1 MLIILF
7 LLLFSLVIM
16 IQIISQIA
24 FIALLGG
31 MSYLI
36 FKRFRQ
42 IVASIHITQPVALMD
57 QPAERWKR
65 VILLALGQKKMFQKP
80 LVGFFH
86 FLIYIGFV
94 LINVEI
100 LEIIIDGIAG
110 THRIFAPLL
119 GSVYPFLLN
128 FFELLSLGVFIACVV
143 FFARRA
149 ILSLGR
155 LQADEHP
162 ELKGFPVQDAYLI
175 LLVEVIL
182 MMALWTMNASDAVL
196 QSRNLEHYSPVGSFI
211 VSQNFIPLFESF
223 STGALM
229 TIERIAWW
237 FHIAGILGFAL
248 YVTYSKHLHIFLAF
262 PATYFSNLQPLAEM
276 SNMPAITNEVN
287 SMMGLPTDPNF
298 KVNENMKFGAKD
310 VKDLNWKHALDA
322 YSCTECGRCTE
333 QCPANQSGRA
343 LSPRKIMMDT
353 RDRLEVVGKNLMSNK
368 GLWVDDGKSL
378 LGDYIQAEELRACTS
393 CMACVEACPMELSP
407 LNIILELRRYQIM
420 EQSDAPA
427 AWNSMFSNI
436 ETNQAPWKFDANDR
450 LNWAKN

>member
-1 MLIILF
+1 MLPIIF
-7 LLLFSLVIM
+7 
-16 IQIISQIA
+16 QIA
-24 FIALLGG
+24 FIGLLLG

-36 FKRFRQ
+36 FQRFRQ
-42 IVASIHITQPVALMD
+42 IAASIHITQPVKLSD
-57 QPAERWKR
+57 HSSERWKR
-65 VILLALGQKKMFQKP
+65 VVLLALGQKKMFQKP

-110 THRIFAPLL
+110 THRIFAPWL
-119 GSVYPFLLN
+119 GKAYPFLLN
-128 FFELLSLGVFIACVV
+128 FFELLSLGVFIACII

-155 LQADEHP
+155 LQADKHS
-162 ELKGFPVQDAYLI
+162 ELKGFPVQDAYTI

-182 MMALWTMNASDAVL
+182 MIALWTMNATDAVL
-196 QSRNLEHYSPVGSFI
+196 QSRNIEHYSPVGSFI

-223 STGALM
+223 STGALLI
-229 TIERIAWW
+229 IERIAWW
-237 FHIAGILGFAL
+237 FHIAGILSFAL

-262 PATYFSNLQPLAEM
+262 PATYFSSLKPAGQM
-276 SNMPAITNEVN
+276 SNMPAVSNEVN
-287 SMMGLPTDPNF
+287 IMLNLPIDPQF
-298 KVNENMKFGAKD
+298 QANENMKFGAKD

-353 RDRLEVVGKNLMSNK
+353 RDRLEVVGKNLVSNK
-368 GLWVDDGKSL
+368 GVWVDDNKSL
-378 LGDYIQAEELRACTS
+378 LGDYIQTDELRACTS

-407 LNIILELRRYQIM
+407 LNIILELRRFQIM

-427 AWNSMFSNI
+427 AWNSMFNNI

-450 LNWAKN
+450 FNWAKN